1 MISKINILNI
11 LSKEEKIYEFK
22 EKYNQFMKLLN
33 MLYLNKDNEFIVIY
47 PYIKQD
53 GKNDYI
59 TLSLSYDN
67 ENGKIN
73 VLMENEKFSFTSSE
87 DLLNSFKFFDGR
99 KIEDVLDILE
109 FDE

>member
-1 MISKINILNI
+1 MISKINTLNI

-53 GKNDYI
+53 GKMI
-59 TLSLSYDN
+59 
-67 ENGKIN
+67 I
-73 VLMENEKFSFTSSE
+73 
-87 DLLNSFKFFDGR
+87 LL
-99 KIEDVLDILE
+99 
-109 FDE
+109 